1 MHMHMHVHV
10 QRNRGVVHTSFTE
23 ANTGRPRC
31 KVPAFFGLTPPT
43 MLVPY
48 SMACSLWKVPV
59 LPVKPWQITLVCLKT
74 AGGGTLA
81 CEPEAQRRV
90 LSAGREVDACVLA
103 APRTDICL
111 ENCRSANAPCLF
123 AANMVDGL
131 PVECG
136 ALSASQSSEEGIT
149 RGFG

>member
-1 MHMHMHVHV
+1 MHMHMRMHV
-10 QRNRGVVHTSFTE
+10 QRNRGAVHTSFTE

-43 MLVPY
+43 MFVPY

-123 AANMVDGL
+123 AASMVDGL
-131 PVECG
+131 LECG
-136 ALSASQSSEEGIT
+136 RALSAT
-149 RGFG
+149 

>member
-1 MHMHMHVHV
+1 MRATIPLDSRQGRLGGAWHV
-10 QRNRGVVHTSFTE
+10 QPAKTRVC
-23 ANTGRPRC
+23 GRP
-31 KVPAFFGLTPPT
+31 T
-43 MLVPY
+43 LVPY
-48 SMACSLWKVPV
+48 AMACSLWKVPV

-123 AANMVDGL
+123 AASIG
-131 PVECG
+131 
-136 ALSASQSSEEGIT
+136 
-149 RGFG
+149 

>member
-1 MHMHMHVHV
+1 MQHMRMRMHV
-10 QRNRGVVHTSFTE
+10 QRNRGAMHTSFTE

-43 MLVPY
+43 MFVPY

-103 APRTDICL
+103 AAAHRHMPR
-111 ENCRSANAPCLF
+111 E
-123 AANMVDGL
+123 L
-131 PVECG
+131 PQRQRTMPLRREHG
-136 ALSASQSSEEGIT
+136 
-149 RGFG
+149 